1 MIDPKSFDDLARKFS
16 SLMPE
21 PLGQAGE
28 EMEKNFKAGLQGVLS
43 KMDLVTREEYD
54 VQVQLLE
61 KSRQRLAELEE
72 RISQLESGSGGS

>member
-1 MIDPKSFDDLARKFS
+1 MIDPKALDELARKFTA
-16 SLMPE
+16 LIPE

-28 EMEKNFKAGLQGVLS
+28 EMEKNFKAGLQGMLS

-61 KSRQRLAELEE
+61 KCRQRLDELEKRVE
-72 RISQLESGSGGS
+72 ALVPNDGN

>member
-1 MIDPKSFDDLARKFS
+1 MIDPKAFDDLARKFT
-16 SLMPE
+16 SLIPE

-28 EMEKNFKAGLQGVLS
+28 EVEKNFKAGLQGMLN

-72 RISQLESGSGGS
+72 RIARLEAGSGEG